1 MILATLL
8 VVSLVATLLGCFFP
22 SRRFRLLVFIVV
34 AGLALAPI
42 PLKGTS
48 LGSWLYAVFDAP
60 AVTTVS
66 LAFYYWIWRKRFKE
80 GKGSECPEK
89 DASRKAPSAIQ
100 RRVCGAIILLT
111 GVVLWLSET
120 NVIAFDFYRLGF
132 LLSVRLGVV
141 CLAIVLLNVR
151 LSLLA
156 VVAYLATE
164 FGLYANFFDSILD
177 PFLTAYL
184 LVYFL
189 IIAVKSVLT
198 KRE

>member
-8 VVSLVATLLGCFFP
+8 IVSLIAALLGCFFP
-22 SRRFRLLVFIVV
+22 SRRVRLLVFIAV
-34 AGLALAPI
+34 AGLAFARVSS
-42 PLKGTS
+42 KGTS
-48 LGSWLYAVFDAP
+48 FGSWLYAVFDTP

-66 LAFYYWIWRKRFKE
+66 LAFYYWIWRKRSKE
-80 GKGSECPEK
+80 EEESEFSEK
-89 DASRKAPSAIQ
+89 DASRKISSASQ

-111 GVVLWLSET
+111 SVVLWLSET

-132 LLSVRLGVV
+132 LQPIRLGVV

-164 FGLYANFFDSILD
+164 FGLYANFFDAILD

-184 LVYFL
+184 LVYFFV
-189 IIAVKSVLT
+189 IAVK
-198 KRE
+198 KRLRKA